1 MNPQSSVD
9 LHLHSSASDGVLKP
23 AALVA
28 HAAGCGVRFMALT
41 DHDTVAGLDEAAA
54 AAKRLGVI
62 LITGV
67 ELSVDWRGRALHLLG
82 LAFDPAA
89 LPLVHGLRLLQAER
103 LERAG
108 QMAARLTAAG
118 APGDA
123 ALELVHA
130 AGQLPTRM
138 HFARALVTLGAARD
152 AATAFDR
159 WLARGRPGYF
169 AAKWPSLAEAT
180 GWVVAAGGSAVIA
193 HPMRYPLSA
202 GARRELC
209 ADFVNAGGRGIE
221 VITGGG
227 GIRNADQAISLAVRC
242 GLDGSVGSDFHDPAI
257 PWNPPGR
264 LAKLPG
270 SVRPVWSG
278 PPFPEFEADAEPA

>member
-1 MNPQSSVD
+1 MNPLSRVD
-9 LHLHSSASDGVLKP
+9 LHLHSSASDGVLEP

-41 DHDTVAGLDEAAA
+41 DHDTVAGLDEAGA
-54 AAKRLGVI
+54 AAKSLGVT
-62 LITGV
+62 LVTGV
-67 ELSVDWRGRALHLLG
+67 ELSVDWRGRTLHVLG
-82 LAFDPAA
+82 LAFDPLAA
-89 LPLVHGLRLLQAER
+89 PLVRGLRQLQAIR
-103 LERAG
+103 QERAL
-108 QMAARLTAAG
+108 QVAARLAAAG

-123 ALELVHA
+123 ALEWVRA
-130 AGQLPTRM
+130 AGRLPTRM
-138 HFARALVTLGAARD
+138 HFARALVALGAVPDVAS
-152 AATAFDR
+152 AFDR
-159 WLARGRPGYF
+159 WLVRGRPGYY

-209 ADFVNAGGRGIE
+209 VEFATAGGRGIE

-227 GIRNADQAISLAVRC
+227 GIRNADQAISLAIRC
-242 GLDGSVGSDFHDPAI
+242 GLEGSVGSDFHDPAI

-278 PPFPEFEADAEPA
+278 PQFPVFETDAEPA

>member
-1 MNPQSSVD
+1 MNPLSPVD
-9 LHLHSSASDGVLKP
+9 LHLHSSASDGVLDP

-41 DHDTVAGLDEAAA
+41 DHDTVAGLDQAAA
-54 AAKRLGVI
+54 AAKSLGVI
-62 LITGV
+62 LVTGV
-67 ELSVDWRGRALHLLG
+67 ELSADWRGRTLHVLG
-82 LAFDPAA
+82 LAFDPLAA
-89 LPLVHGLRLLQAER
+89 PLVDGLLQLQAIR
-103 LERAG
+103 QERAL
-108 QMAARLTAAG
+108 QIANRLDAAG
-118 APGDA
+118 APGNA
-123 ALELVHA
+123 AHDLVRA
-130 AGQLPTRM
+130 AGRLPTRM

-152 AATAFDR
+152 ITTSFDR

-169 AAKWPSLAEAT
+169 AAKWPSLAEVT

-209 ADFVNAGGRGIE
+209 AEFAAAGGRGIE

-227 GIRNADQAISLAVRC
+227 GIRNADQAISLAIRC
-242 GLDGSVGSDFHDPAI
+242 GLEGSVGSDFHDPAI

-264 LAKLPG
+264 LAKLPE

-278 PPFPEFEADAEPA
+278 PPFPEFETDAEPA

>member
-1 MNPQSSVD
+1 MNPQSPVD
-9 LHLHSSASDGVLKP
+9 LHLHSSASDGVLEP

-28 HAAGCGVRFMALT
+28 HAAGCGVTFMALT
-41 DHDTVAGLDEAAA
+41 DHDTVAGLEEAAA
-54 AAKRLGVI
+54 AAQRLGVI
-62 LITGV
+62 LVTGV
-67 ELSVDWRGRALHLLG
+67 ELSVDWRGRSLHLLG

-89 LPLVHGLRLLQAER
+89 KPMVRGLKLLQAQR
-103 LERAG
+103 QERAE
-108 QMAARLTAAG
+108 QMAARLAAAG
-118 APGDA
+118 APGAA
-123 ALELVHA
+123 ALDWVRA
-130 AGQLPTRM
+130 RGQLPTRM
-138 HFARALVTLGAARD
+138 HFARALVTLGVAKD

-169 AAKWPSLAEAT
+169 AAKWPSLSEAT

-209 ADFVNAGGRGIE
+209 AEFATVGGRGIE

-227 GIRNADQAISLAVRC
+227 GIKNADQSISLAVRS

-278 PPFPEFEADAEPA
+278 PPFPAFETDAEPA